1 MSENQDNADRNRHQP
16 ETDAIG
22 KNMMIIAWLIAIGL
36 ATWFFGMMEDR
47 QLNPNQSPS
56 TINNQSS
63 IVVELIRNKYGHYVT
78 TGLVD
83 NREVVFML
91 DTGATHVAIPGA
103 LEDYL
108 NLQRGQSY
116 NVHTANGTAR
126 VYATEIDKLEIGGIV
141 LQNVKAAIS
150 PTMQGEE
157 ILLGMSALKQLE
169 FRQKGNKLT
178 LVQQKY

>member
-1 MSENQDNADRNRHQP
+1 MTEKQQDYQP
-16 ETDAIG
+16 ETDKIG
-22 KNMMIIAWLIAIGL
+22 RNMMIIAWIIAIAL
-36 ATWFFGMMEDR
+36 ATWFFGRMEDK

-56 TINNQSS
+56 TINKQSS
-63 IVVELIRNKYGHYVT
+63 IIVELIRNKYGHYVAS
-78 TGLVD
+78 GLVD
-83 NREVVFML
+83 NKEVVFML

-103 LEDYL
+103 LERHL

-116 NVHTANGTAR
+116 YVHTANGQAE
-126 VYATEIDKLEIGGIV
+126 VYATKIDKLEIGGIV

-157 ILLGMSALKQLE
+157 ILLGMSVLKQLE

>member
-1 MSENQDNADRNRHQP
+1 MSENLEKEDRNRQQQ
-16 ETDAIG
+16 ETDAMG
-22 KNMMIIAWLIAIGL
+22 KTMMIIAWTIAIGL
-36 ATWFFGMMEDR
+36 SAWFFGILEDK

-56 TINNQSS
+56 TINNQNSV
-63 IVVELIRNKYGHYVT
+63 IVELIRNKYGHYVA

-116 NVHTANGTAR
+116 YVHTANGRAKA
-126 VYATEIDKLEIGGIV
+126 YATKIDKLEIGGII
-141 LQNVKAAIS
+141 LRNIKAAIS

-178 LVQQKY
+178 LVQPKY